1 MINANFFNLL
11 SSFMKNPAQRLPMN
25 ALQDPRG
32 TVQQLVQ
39 SGKMSQAQFNSL
51 RQKAQEIMENP
62 MFSQIVG
69 K

>member
-1 MINANFFNLL
+1 MIDIFSLL
-11 SSFMKNPAQRLPMN
+11 SSFIKNPAQRLPMN

-39 SGKMSQAQFNSL
+39 SGRMSQAQFNSL

-62 MFSQIVG
+62 MFAQIVG
-69 K
+69 R

>member
-1 MINANFFNLL
+1 MIDFFSIL
-11 SSFMKNPAQRLPMN
+11 SSFIKNPAQSLPMN
-25 ALQDPRG
+25 ALRDPKG
-32 TVQQLVQ
+32 AVQQLVQ

-62 MFSQIVG
+62 MFAQIVG